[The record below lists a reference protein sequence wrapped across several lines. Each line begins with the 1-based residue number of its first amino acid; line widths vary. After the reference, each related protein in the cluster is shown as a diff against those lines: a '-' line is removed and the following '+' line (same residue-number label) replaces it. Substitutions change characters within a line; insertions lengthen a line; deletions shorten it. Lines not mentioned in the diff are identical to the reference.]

1 MADQRPMVCF
11 AEPLGS
17 SDHRAV
23 PVFGF
28 DEFDPLPMHSVEAV
42 IHAVSTTPGLY
53 GVMPIE
59 NSTEGEL
66 TLSIDRLIFESEMAY
81 VVAEAVLGEPIWA
94 FALSEKGEIGDVIS
108 HAMILD
114 LAAGFIQQ
122 HGLRT
127 HHAVST
133 AAACQ
138 RVASGSTPGMVALAP
153 PAVGHSYGL
162 VPIETEVMVVPEIRT
177 RYALIGKEIPRPTGD
192 DKTMLVIA
200 PRADAVGALEEI
212 AGFFAVHGV
221 NMYSIVSR
229 PLAQLPEFHCFVI
242 GAEGHV
248 SEAPLSG
255 LVRALIEAAHGVK
268 LLGSFPR
275 WRRSEVVNP
284 SLTLPKGMMHMI
296 DLPG

>member
-23 PVFGF
+23 SVLGF
-28 DEFDPLPMHSVEAV
+28 EDFDPLPMHSIEAV
-42 IHAVSTTPGLY
+42 IHAVSTTPGLF

-81 VVAEAVLGEPIWA
+81 IIGEAVLGEPIWA
-94 FALSEKGEIGDVIS
+94 FSTAEEGEIRDVVS

-114 LAAGFIQQ
+114 LSASFIQQ

-138 RVASGSTPGMVALAP
+138 RVVGGQFPGMVALAP
-153 PAVGHSYGL
+153 PTVGYSFGL
-162 VPIETEVMVVPEIRT
+162 VPIETEVMKVPEIRT
-177 RYALIGKEIPRPTGD
+177 RYALIGKEVPEPSGD
-192 DKTMLVIA
+192 DRTMLVVA
-200 PRADAVGALEEI
+200 PRTDAVGALEEI
-212 AGFFAVHGV
+212 AGLFAANGV

-229 PLAQLPEFHCFVI
+229 PLALLPEFHCFVI

-248 SEAPLSG
+248 YEEPVLK
-255 LVRALIEAAHGVK
+255 LVRALVEAGHGVK
-268 LLGSFPR
+268 LIGSFPR

-284 SLTLPKGMMHMI
+284 SLTLPKGMI
-296 DLPG
+296 NLTDLAR